1 MQKIKQYIVIDCY
14 AFTVIVLV
22 NALLQKCG
30 IAKEQSLVSSLYIF
44 LTSTL
49 VAVFMCITDQL
60 MGKQKHLKRIFRI
73 VDVLVPTFF
82 MSMLQS
88 KFHLSLKDLVMTVIF
103 SLIAYGIVSL
113 MMYLSWRERDIK
125 LNENIQRMRRKK

>member
-1 MQKIKQYIVIDCY
+1 MVIDCY

-22 NALLQKCG
+22 NALLQKWS
-30 IAKEQSLVSSLYIF
+30 IAEEQSLVSSLYIF

-49 VAVFMCITDQL
+49 IALFMCVTDQL
-60 MGKQKHLKRIFRI
+60 ISEQKRLKSIFRI

-82 MSMLQS
+82 MSMFQS
-88 KFHLSLKDLVMTVIF
+88 EFHLRLKDLVITVIF

-125 LNENIQRMRRKK
+125 LNEKIQRMRRKK

>member
-1 MQKIKQYIVIDCY
+1 MVIDCY

-22 NALLQKCG
+22 NALLQKWS
-30 IAKEQSLVSSLYIF
+30 IAEEQSLVSSLYIF

-49 VAVFMCITDQL
+49 IALFMCITDQL
-60 MGKQKHLKRIFRI
+60 ISEQKRLKSIFRI

-88 KFHLSLKDLVMTVIF
+88 EFHLRLKDLVITVIF

-125 LNENIQRMRRKK
+125 LNEKIQRMRRKK

>member
-1 MQKIKQYIVIDCY
+1 MHKIKQYMVIDCY

-22 NALLQKCG
+22 NALLQKWS
-30 IAKEQSLVSSLYIF
+30 IAEEQSLVSSLYIF

-49 VAVFMCITDQL
+49 IALFMCITDQL
-60 MGKQKHLKRIFRI
+60 ISEQKRLKSIFRI

-88 KFHLSLKDLVMTVIF
+88 EFHLRLKDLVITVIF

-125 LNENIQRMRRKK
+125 LNEKIQRMRRKK